1 MFQSADAIEPLRK
14 LTIAR
19 ITYCVFATIPLLV
32 FFNLFFNPGQTKEER
47 TSDFYLGMLM
57 FMVNIPIVIVGIGIL
72 IRQKIKRQPL
82 RFWSIVV
89 LMASF
94 PILFSILAMI
104 FTSVSGIHIRPI
116 T

>member
-1 MFQSADAIEPLRK
+1 MFQSADAVEPSRK

-19 ITYCVFATIPLLV
+19 ITYCVFAAIPLLV
-32 FFNLFFNPGQTKEER
+32 FFRFLLDPGQTKEER
-47 TSDFYLGMLM
+47 TSDFYQGMLM

-72 IRQKIKRQPL
+72 ILQKIKRQPL
-82 RFWSIVV
+82 RFWLIAV
-89 LMASF
+89 LFAAL
-94 PILFSILAMI
+94 PILLSILAMI